1 MRNPVTLPTSIQAR
15 VQLQNQTVVLQ
26 STESSTMMNLQAEHM
41 RHFDDLKV
49 KVDARVH
56 LQHQFFGALLL
67 KLARE
72 MQLR

>member
-1 MRNPVTLPTSIQAR
+1 
-15 VQLQNQTVVLQ
+15 
-26 STESSTMMNLQAEHM
+26 MMNLQAEHM